1 MREPIRSKSMLNL
14 SPDSPTDT
22 VGGLPTSE
30 GVQPEGFYT
39 SQDRDAKAVNLVD
52 LSAPFQLV
60 GRQAQFQ
67 RITQVLARD
76 GDLLIV
82 GVPGSGRR
90 TLVRR
95 AVQEVGAAIVEVD
108 CIRVT
113 DGQQFVQLLCESI
126 DQTFQSAATQ
136 ALMREWIAN
145 EAMELFVLNSEGS
158 SRQRLKPMRT
168 ESPEQQWRAF
178 EALLHLLQQLAE
190 LLGGRV
196 VLILESFPHI
206 RSWDRNR
213 VWETFLRKEIERH
226 TQVSYVLVATIAET
240 SLHPDE
246 PGNSLE
252 TVQLAPLSDDV
263 VAAWVQAVLHG
274 EGLTFDP
281 RSQALE
287 LFVNAV
293 QGHLGDA
300 SALVRRLK
308 SVRVSDGLIR
318 DWHVQQAIQE
328 LLADLSMVFESLLM
342 LLPANQAHL
351 LESLALDPTDKPQSR
366 DYIHKHYLSRG
377 GSLQGAIAGLQHK
390 GLIYGSEQGYR
401 LALPLFALWLRQRL
415 S

>member
-1 MREPIRSKSMLNL
+1 MRKSIDCGKSMLNL
-14 SPDSPTDT
+14 SPDSLTDK
-22 VGGLPTSE
+22 VGGLPTS
-30 GVQPEGFYT
+30 GDVPPESVYT
-39 SQDRDAKAVNLVD
+39 GDRDAEAVNLLD
-52 LSAPFQLV
+52 ISAPFQLV

-76 GDLLIV
+76 GNLLIV

-95 AVQEVGAAIVEVD
+95 AAREVGIKILEVD

-113 DGQQFVQLLCESI
+113 DGQRFVQLLCESI
-126 DQTFQSAATQ
+126 DQTFEGATAQ
-136 ALMREWIAN
+136 ALMGAWIERNA
-145 EAMELFVLNSEGS
+145 AELFVLKDEGS
-158 SRQRLKPMRT
+158 GRVRLKSVRAHNQ
-168 ESPEQQWRAF
+168 EQLWQAF
-178 EALLHLLQQLAE
+178 EGLLALLQELAE
-190 LLGGRV
+190 SSDERV
-196 VLILESFPHI
+196 VLMLESFPHI
-206 RSWDRNR
+206 RSWDRHG
-213 VWETFLRKEIERH
+213 VWEKFLRKEIERQ
-226 TQVSYVLVATIAET
+226 TQVSYVLVATIAEI
-240 SLHPDE
+240 SIHPDE
-246 PGNSLE
+246 PGTSLE
-252 TVQLAPLSDDV
+252 IVQLAPLADDV
-263 VAAWVQAVLHG
+263 VAAWATEVLHA

-318 DWHVQQAIQE
+318 DGHVQQAIQE

-401 LALPLFALWLRQRL
+401 LALPLFALWLCQRL

>member
-1 MREPIRSKSMLNL
+1 MDIS
-14 SPDSPTDT
+14 T
-22 VGGLPTSE
+22 
-30 GVQPEGFYT
+30 
-39 SQDRDAKAVNLVD
+39 
-52 LSAPFQLV
+52 PFQLV

-67 RITQVLARD
+67 RITQVLAHD
-76 GDLLIV
+76 GNLLIV

-95 AVQEVGAAIVEVD
+95 AAREVGVKILEVD
-108 CIRVT
+108 CIRAT
-113 DGQQFVQLLCESI
+113 DGQRFGQLLCESI
-126 DQTFQSAATQ
+126 DQTFPGAMAQD
-136 ALMREWIAN
+136 RIGEWIER
-145 EAMELFVLNSEGS
+145 EAADLFVLNNERSDKV
-158 SRQRLKPMRT
+158 RLKPVRT
-168 ESPEQQWRAF
+168 DSQEQQWRVF
-178 EALLHLLQQLAE
+178 EGLLALLQELAE
-190 LLGGRV
+190 SSGERA

-206 RSWDRNR
+206 RSWDRHG
-213 VWETFLRKEIERH
+213 VWEKFLRKEIERQ
-226 TQVSYVLVATIAET
+226 TQVSYVLVATIAEI
-240 SLHPDE
+240 SIHADE
-246 PGNSLE
+246 PGNHLE
-252 TVQLAPLSDDV
+252 IVQLAPLANDV
-263 VAAWVQAVLHG
+263 VAAWATEVLRV

-281 RSQALE
+281 REPALE
-287 LFVNAV
+287 MFVNAV

-308 SVRVSDGLIR
+308 SVRVADGLIR
-318 DWHVQQAIQE
+318 DWHVEQAIQE
-328 LLADLSMVFESLLM
+328 LLGDLSMVFESLLM

>member
-1 MREPIRSKSMLNL
+1 MPTFATGMLK
-14 SPDSPTDT
+14 T
-22 VGGLPTSE
+22 VTISD
-30 GVQPEGFYT
+30 VST
-39 SQDRDAKAVNLVD
+39 
-52 LSAPFQLV
+52 PFQLV

-67 RITQVLARD
+67 RITQVLAHE
-76 GDLLIV
+76 GNLLIV

-95 AVQEVGAAIVEVD
+95 AAREVGVKILEVD

-113 DGQQFVQLLCESI
+113 DGQRFVQLLCESI
-126 DQTFQSAATQ
+126 NQTFPTARDL
-136 ALMREWIAN
+136 ALMGEWIERKA
-145 EAMELFVLNSEGS
+145 AELFVLENEG
-158 SRQRLKPMRT
+158 RGRAQLKLKPIRAK
-168 ESPEQQWRAF
+168 SQEQQWQAF
-178 EALLHLLQQLAE
+178 EGLLALLQELAKSS
-190 LLGGRV
+190 GGRV

-206 RSWDRNR
+206 RSWDRHG
-213 VWETFLRKEIERH
+213 VWEKFLRKEIERQ
-226 TQVSYVLVATIAET
+226 TQVSYVLVATIAEI
-240 SLHPDE
+240 SIHPDE
-246 PGNSLE
+246 PGTSLE
-252 TVQLAPLSDDV
+252 IVQLAPLADDV
-263 VAAWVQAVLHG
+263 VAAWAQEVLHN

-308 SVRVSDGLIR
+308 SVRVSDGLVH
-318 DWHVQQAIQE
+318 DWHVEQAIQE
-328 LLADLSMVFESLLM
+328 LLADFSMVFESLLM

-351 LESLALDPTDKPQSR
+351 LESLAVDPTDKPQSR

-401 LALPLFALWLRQRL
+401 LALPLFALWLCQRL

>member
-1 MREPIRSKSMLNL
+1 MRESIRSKSMPNL
-14 SPDSPTDT
+14 SPDAPSDT
-22 VGGLPTSE
+22 VGCLPTTE
-30 GVQPEGFYT
+30 GVQPDGFYT
-39 SQDRDAKAVNLVD
+39 SQDRDAKAVNLLD

-76 GDLLIV
+76 GNLLIV

-95 AVQEVGAAIVEVD
+95 AAREVGVKILEVD

-113 DGQQFVQLLCESI
+113 DGQRFVQLLCESI
-126 DQTFQSAATQ
+126 EQTFQSATAQ
-136 ALMREWIAN
+136 ALMREWIERKAP
-145 EAMELFVLNSEGS
+145 ELFVLKDEGS
-158 SRQRLKPMRT
+158 GTQRLKPVRT
-168 ESPEQQWRAF
+168 QSQEQQWRAF
-178 EALLHLLQQLAE
+178 EGLLALLQGLAE
-190 LLGGRV
+190 SSGERV

-206 RSWDRNR
+206 RSWDRNG
-213 VWETFLRKEIERH
+213 VWEKFLREQIERQ
-226 TQVSYVLVATIAET
+226 TQVSYVLVATIAEI
-240 SLHPDE
+240 SIHPDE
-246 PGNSLE
+246 PGNHLE
-252 TVQLAPLSDDV
+252 IVQLAPLADDV
-263 VAAWVQAVLHG
+263 VAAWVQEVLHT
-274 EGLTFDP
+274 EELTFDP

-318 DWHVQQAIQE
+318 DGHVQQAIQE
-328 LLADLSMVFESLLM
+328 LLTDLSMVFESLLM

>member
-1 MREPIRSKSMLNL
+1 MKQLSRAKAMLNF
-14 SPDSPTDT
+14 SAESPTNR
-22 VGGLPTSE
+22 GIP
-30 GVQPEGFYT
+30 PERLYT
-39 SQDRDAKAVNLVD
+39 SNQDAKPMNLVD
-52 LSAPFQLV
+52 WSAPFELV

-76 GDLLIV
+76 GNLLIV

-95 AVQEVGAAIVEVD
+95 TAQEVGAKILEVD

-113 DGQQFVQLLCESI
+113 DGQRFVKLLCESV
-126 DQTFQSAATQ
+126 DQTFQSTAAH
-136 ALMREWIAN
+136 ALMQEWIDT
-145 EAMELFVLNSEGS
+145 EAVGLFVLSDEESG
-158 SRQRLKPMRT
+158 RQRLQPIRV
-168 ESPEQQWRAF
+168 ESQEQIWQAF
-178 EALLHLLQQLAE
+178 EALLHLLQRLAE
-190 LLGGRV
+190 SSGGRV
-196 VLILESFPHI
+196 VLILQSFPHI
-206 RSWDRNR
+206 RSWDRNG
-213 VWETFLRKEIERH
+213 VWEKFLRQEIERQ
-226 TQVSYVLVATIAET
+226 TQVSYVLVATIAEI
-240 SLHPDE
+240 SIHPDE
-246 PGNSLE
+246 PGTSLE
-252 TVQLAPLSDDV
+252 IVQLAPLADDV
-263 VAAWVQAVLHG
+263 VAAWAQDVLHA
-274 EGLTFDP
+274 EGLMFDP

-287 LFVNAV
+287 LFLNAV

-308 SVRVSDGLIR
+308 SVRVSDGLIC

-366 DYIHKHYLSRG
+366 EYIHQHCLSRG

-390 GLIYGSEQGYR
+390 GLIYGSEQSYR
-401 LALPLFALWLRQRL
+401 LALPLLALWIRQRL

>member
-1 MREPIRSKSMLNL
+1 MRESIGKSMLNL
-14 SPDSPTDT
+14 SPGSPTDT
-22 VGGLPTSE
+22 VGGLPTSQ
-30 GVQPEGFYT
+30 GVPPEGFYT
-39 SQDRDAKAVNLVD
+39 WDRDAKAVNLVD

-76 GDLLIV
+76 GDLLIA

-95 AVQEVGAAIVEVD
+95 AAQEVGVKIVEVD

-113 DGQQFVQLLCESI
+113 DGQRFVQLLCESI
-126 DQTFQSAATQ
+126 DQTFQSTTAQ
-136 ALMREWIAN
+136 AFIREWTERKA
-145 EAMELFVLNSEGS
+145 AELFVLKDEGNG
-158 SRQRLKPMRT
+158 RERLKPVRV
-168 ESPEQQWRAF
+168 ESQELQWSAF
-178 EALLHLLQQLAE
+178 EVLLDLLQGLAE
-190 LLGGRV
+190 SSGGRV

-206 RSWDRNR
+206 RSWDRNG
-213 VWETFLRKEIERH
+213 VWETFLRKEIERQ
-226 TQVSYVLVATIAET
+226 TQVSYVLVATIAEI
-240 SLHPDE
+240 SLHVDE
-246 PGNSLE
+246 PGNHLE
-252 TVQLAPLSDDV
+252 IVKLAPLANDV
-263 VAAWVQAVLHG
+263 VAAWVQEVLHG

-390 GLIYGSEQGYR
+390 GLIYGSEQHYR
-401 LALPLFALWLRQRL
+401 LALPLFVLWLRQRL

>member
-1 MREPIRSKSMLNL
+1 MREPIRGKSMLNL

-30 GVQPEGFYT
+30 GVPPEGFYT
-39 SQDRDAKAVNLVD
+39 WDRDVKAVNLVD

-67 RITQVLARD
+67 RITQVLAHD
-76 GDLLIV
+76 GDLLIA

-95 AVQEVGAAIVEVD
+95 AAQEVGAQILEVD

-113 DGQQFVQLLCESI
+113 DGQRFVQLLCESI
-126 DQTFQSAATQ
+126 DQTFQSAGARS
-136 ALMREWIAN
+136 LMPEWIERKAS
-145 EAMELFVLNSEGS
+145 ELFVLKDEASG
-158 SRQRLKPMRT
+158 RQRLKPIRVQ
-168 ESPEQQWRAF
+168 SQDQQWRAF
-178 EALLHLLQQLAE
+178 EALLYLLQQLAE
-190 LLGGRV
+190 SSGKRV

-206 RSWDRNR
+206 RSWDRNG
-213 VWETFLRKEIERH
+213 VWETFLRNEIQRQ
-226 TQVSYVLVATIAET
+226 TQVSYVLIATIAET

-263 VAAWVQAVLHG
+263 VAAWVQEALHT

-308 SVRVSDGLIR
+308 SVRASDGLIR
-318 DWHVQQAIQE
+318 NEHIEQAIQE
-328 LLADLSMVFESLLM
+328 LLTDLSMTFESLLM

>member
-1 MREPIRSKSMLNL
+1 MRKSIRGKSILNL
-14 SPDSPTDT
+14 SPESPNT
-22 VGGLPTSE
+22 VGGYRTSE
-30 GVQPEGFYT
+30 GVPPEPVY
-39 SQDRDAKAVNLVD
+39 SCDQDTKTVTILDV
-52 LSAPFQLV
+52 STPFQLV

-67 RITQVLARD
+67 RITQVLAHE
-76 GDLLIV
+76 GNLLIV

-95 AVQEVGAAIVEVD
+95 AAREVGVKILEVD

-113 DGQQFVQLLCESI
+113 DGQRFVQLLCESI
-126 DQTFQSAATQ
+126 NQTFLSATAHT
-136 ALMREWIAN
+136 LMQEWIEHKA
-145 EAMELFVLNSEGS
+145 AELFVLNDNG
-158 SRQRLKPMRT
+158 RGRAQLKPIRAK
-168 ESPEQQWRAF
+168 SQEQQWKAF
-178 EALLHLLQQLAE
+178 EGLLELLQKLAE
-190 LLGGRV
+190 STGERV

-206 RSWDRNR
+206 RSWDRHG
-213 VWETFLRKEIERH
+213 VWENFLKQEIERQ
-226 TQVSYVLVATIAET
+226 TQVNYVLVATIAEI
-240 SLHPDE
+240 SIHPDE

-252 TVQLAPLSDDV
+252 IVQLAPLADDV
-263 VAAWVQAVLHG
+263 VAAWAQEVLYR

-300 SALVRRLK
+300 SALVRRLQ
-308 SVRVSDGLIR
+308 SVRVADGLIR
-318 DWHVQQAIQE
+318 DRHIQQAIQE
-328 LLADLSMVFESLLM
+328 LLSDLSMVFESLLM

-390 GLIYGSEQGYR
+390 GLIYGSEQNYR
-401 LALPLFALWLRQRL
+401 LALPLLALWLRQRL

>member
-1 MREPIRSKSMLNL
+1 MPTFTTGMLKTL
-14 SPDSPTDT
+14 TISDVST
-22 VGGLPTSE
+22 
-30 GVQPEGFYT
+30 
-39 SQDRDAKAVNLVD
+39 
-52 LSAPFQLV
+52 PFQLV

-67 RITQVLARD
+67 RITQVLAHE
-76 GDLLIV
+76 GNLLIV

-95 AVQEVGAAIVEVD
+95 AAREVGVKILEVD

-113 DGQQFVQLLCESI
+113 DGQRFVQLLCESI
-126 DQTFQSAATQ
+126 NQTFPTATDRT
-136 ALMREWIAN
+136 LMGEWIERKA
-145 EAMELFVLNSEGS
+145 AELFVLKNEG
-158 SRQRLKPMRT
+158 RGRAQLKLKPIR
-168 ESPEQQWRAF
+168 SKSQEQQWRAF
-178 EALLHLLQQLAE
+178 EGLLDLLQELAKSS
-190 LLGGRV
+190 GGRV

-206 RSWDRNR
+206 RSWDRHR
-213 VWETFLRKEIERH
+213 VWEKFLKQEIERQ
-226 TQVSYVLVATIAET
+226 TQVSYVLVATIAEI
-240 SLHPDE
+240 SIHPDE
-246 PGNSLE
+246 PGKNLE
-252 TVQLAPLSDDV
+252 IVQLAPLADDV
-263 VAAWVQAVLHG
+263 VAAWATEVLHT

-287 LFVNAV
+287 RFVNAV

-300 SALVRRLK
+300 SALVRRLQ
-308 SVRVSDGLIR
+308 SVRVADGLIR
-318 DWHVQQAIQE
+318 DWHVEQAIQE

-351 LESLALDPTDKPQSR
+351 LESLAVDPTDKPQSR

-401 LALPLFALWLRQRL
+401 LALPLFALWLCQRL

>member
-1 MREPIRSKSMLNL
+1 MNLLNI
-14 SPDSPTDT
+14 
-22 VGGLPTSE
+22 
-30 GVQPEGFYT
+30 
-39 SQDRDAKAVNLVD
+39 
-52 LSAPFQLV
+52 SAPFELV

-76 GDLLIV
+76 GDLLIA

-95 AVQEVGAAIVEVD
+95 AAKEVGAKILEVD
-108 CIRVT
+108 CIRIT
-113 DGQQFVQLLCESI
+113 DGQRFLQLLCESI
-126 DQTFQSAATQ
+126 DQTFQSASD
-136 ALMREWIAN
+136 RVSIEEWIDRKAS
-145 EAMELFVLNSEGS
+145 ELFVLSNEGNDTG
-158 SRQRLKPMRT
+158 RLKPVRT
-168 ESPEQQWRAF
+168 EDRQQQWRAF
-178 EALLHLLQQLAE
+178 EELLPLLQSLAE
-190 LLGGRV
+190 SSGERA
-196 VLILESFPHI
+196 VLILDSFPHI
-206 RSWDRNR
+206 RSWDRNG
-213 VWETFLRKEIERH
+213 VWEKFLREEIERQ
-226 TQVSYVLVATIAET
+226 TQVSYVLVATIAESCIT
-240 SLHPDE
+240 PDE
-246 PGNSLE
+246 PSNNLE
-252 TVQLAPLSDDV
+252 IVQIAPLADDV
-263 VAAWVQAVLHG
+263 VAAWAQEVLHT
-274 EGLTFDP
+274 EGLKFDP
-281 RSQALE
+281 RSPALQ

-318 DWHVQQAIQE
+318 DFHVEQAIQA

>member
-1 MREPIRSKSMLNL
+1 MKDRIDSKLMLNL
-14 SPDSPTDT
+14 SPDSFTDK
-22 VGGLPTSE
+22 VESVPQESL
-30 GVQPEGFYT
+30 YT
-39 SQDRDAKAVNLVD
+39 WDLDPKAVNLVD

-76 GDLLIV
+76 GNLLIV

-95 AVQEVGAAIVEVD
+95 AAREVGVTILEVD

-113 DGQQFVQLLCESI
+113 DGQRFVQLMCESI
-126 DQTFQSAATQ
+126 DQTFQSFTAQ
-136 ALMREWIAN
+136 ALMREWIEDKAG
-145 EAMELFVLNSEGS
+145 ELFILQDEASD
-158 SRQRLKPMRT
+158 RQRLKPIRT
-168 ESPEQQWRAF
+168 QNQEQQWRAF
-178 EALLHLLQQLAE
+178 EILLALVQELAQF
-190 LLGGRV
+190 LGKRV

-206 RSWDRNR
+206 RSWDRNG
-213 VWETFLRKEIERH
+213 VWEKFLRQEIQRQ

-252 TVQLAPLSDDV
+252 IVQLAPLTDDV
-263 VAAWVQAVLHG
+263 VAAWTQEVLHSQ
-274 EGLTFDP
+274 GLTFDP
-281 RSQALE
+281 RAQALE
-287 LFVNAV
+287 LFVHAV

-318 DWHVQQAIQE
+318 DWHVQEAIKE
-328 LLADLSMVFESLLM
+328 LLADFSMVFESLLM

>member
-1 MREPIRSKSMLNL
+1 MTESIGKSMLNL
-14 SPDSPTDT
+14 SPGSSTDT
-22 VGGLPTSE
+22 VGGLPTSQ
-30 GVQPEGFYT
+30 GVPPEGFYT
-39 SQDRDAKAVNLVD
+39 WDRDAKAVNLLD
-52 LSAPFQLV
+52 ISAPFQLI

-76 GDLLIV
+76 GDLLIA

-95 AVQEVGAAIVEVD
+95 AAQEVGVKIVEVD

-113 DGQQFVQLLCESI
+113 DGQRFVQLLCESI
-126 DQTFQSAATQ
+126 DQTFQSATAQ
-136 ALMREWIAN
+136 AFIREWIERKA
-145 EAMELFVLNSEGS
+145 AELFVLKDEGS
-158 SRQRLKPMRT
+158 GRERLKPVRV
-168 ESPEQQWRAF
+168 EDQQQQWSAF
-178 EALLHLLQQLAE
+178 EVLLDLLQGLAE
-190 LLGGRV
+190 SSGGRV

-206 RSWDRNR
+206 RSWDRNG
-213 VWETFLRKEIERH
+213 VWETFLRKEIERQ
-226 TQVSYVLVATIAET
+226 TQVSYVLVATIAEI
-240 SLHPDE
+240 SLHADE
-246 PGNSLE
+246 PGNHLE
-252 TVQLAPLSDDV
+252 IVKLAPLANDV
-263 VAAWVQAVLHG
+263 VAAWVQEVLHG

>member
-1 MREPIRSKSMLNL
+1 M
-14 SPDSPTDT
+14 
-22 VGGLPTSE
+22 
-30 GVQPEGFYT
+30 Q
-39 SQDRDAKAVNLVD
+39 
-52 LSAPFQLV
+52 
-60 GRQAQFQ
+60 
-67 RITQVLARD
+67 
-76 GDLLIV
+76 
-82 GVPGSGRR
+82 
-90 TLVRR
+90 
-95 AVQEVGAAIVEVD
+95 
-108 CIRVT
+108 
-113 DGQQFVQLLCESI
+113 
-126 DQTFQSAATQ
+126 
-136 ALMREWIAN
+136 EWIAN

-246 PGNSLE
+246 PGNSLA

-328 LLADLSMVFESLLM
+328 LLTDLSMVFESLLM

-366 DYIHKHYLSRG
+366 DYINKHYLSRG

>member
-1 MREPIRSKSMLNL
+1 
-14 SPDSPTDT
+14 
-22 VGGLPTSE
+22 
-30 GVQPEGFYT
+30 
-39 SQDRDAKAVNLVD
+39 VNLVD
-52 LSAPFQLV
+52 VSAPFELV

-95 AVQEVGAAIVEVD
+95 AAQEVGAAIVEVD

-113 DGQQFVQLLCESI
+113 DGQRFVQLLCESI

-136 ALMREWIAN
+136 AQMQEWIAN

-190 LLGGRV
+190 LLDGRV
-196 VLILESFPHI
+196 VLILQSFPHI
-206 RSWDRNR
+206 RSWDRTR

-263 VAAWVQAVLHG
+263 VAAWVQA
-274 EGLTFDP
+274 
-281 RSQALE
+281 

-342 LLPANQAHL
+342 LLPANQVHL
-351 LESLALDPTDKPQSR
+351 LESLAVDPTDKPQSR

-401 LALPLFALWLRQRL
+401 LALPLYALWIRQRL

>member
-1 MREPIRSKSMLNL
+1 MRKSIDCGKSMLNL
-14 SPDSPTDT
+14 SPDSLTDK

-30 GVQPEGFYT
+30 DVPPEEFYT
-39 SQDRDAKAVNLVD
+39 WERDAKAVNLLD

-76 GDLLIV
+76 GNLLIV

-95 AVQEVGAAIVEVD
+95 AAREVGIKILEVD

-113 DGQQFVQLLCESI
+113 DGQRFVQLLCESI
-126 DQTFQSAATQ
+126 DQTFQSSTAQ
-136 ALMREWIAN
+136 VLMREWIERKA
-145 EAMELFVLNSEGS
+145 AELFVLKDEGNG
-158 SRQRLKPMRT
+158 RPRLKPVRAQNQ
-168 ESPEQQWRAF
+168 EQQWKAF
-178 EALLHLLQQLAE
+178 EGLLALLQELAASSGE
-190 LLGGRV
+190 RA

-206 RSWDRNR
+206 RSWDRHG
-213 VWETFLRKEIERH
+213 VWEKFLRKEIERQ
-226 TQVSYVLVATIAET
+226 TQVSYVLVATIAEI
-240 SLHPDE
+240 SIHPDE
-246 PGNSLE
+246 PGTSLE
-252 TVQLAPLSDDV
+252 IVQLAPLADDV
-263 VAAWVQAVLHG
+263 VAAWAQEVLHTQ
-274 EGLTFDP
+274 GLTFDP
-281 RSQALE
+281 RSHALE

-293 QGHLGDA
+293 QGHLGNA

-308 SVRVSDGLIR
+308 SVQVSDGLIR
-318 DWHVQQAIQE
+318 DRHVQQAIQE

-401 LALPLFALWLRQRL
+401 LALPLFALWLCQRL

>member
-1 MREPIRSKSMLNL
+1 MNLLN
-14 SPDSPTDT
+14 
-22 VGGLPTSE
+22 
-30 GVQPEGFYT
+30 
-39 SQDRDAKAVNLVD
+39 
-52 LSAPFQLV
+52 LSAPFELV

-67 RITQVLARD
+67 RITQVLAHD
-76 GDLLIV
+76 GDLLIA

-95 AVQEVGAAIVEVD
+95 AAQEVGAQILEVD

-113 DGQQFVQLLCESI
+113 DGQRFVQLLCESI
-126 DQTFQSAATQ
+126 DQTFQTAAARSPMQ
-136 ALMREWIAN
+136 EWIEGKACG
-145 EAMELFVLNSEGS
+145 LFVLKDEASG
-158 SRQRLKPMRT
+158 RQRLKPVRP
-168 ESPEQQWRAF
+168 ESQEQQWRAF
-178 EALLHLLQQLAE
+178 EVLLHLLQQLAE
-190 LLGGRV
+190 FSGKRV

-206 RSWDRNR
+206 RSWDRNGI
-213 VWETFLRKEIERH
+213 WETFLRNEIQRQ
-226 TQVSYVLVATIAET
+226 TQVSYVLIATIAEI
-240 SLHPDE
+240 SIHLDE
-246 PGNSLE
+246 PGNNLE
-252 TVQLAPLSDDV
+252 IVQLAPLADDV
-263 VAAWVQAVLHG
+263 VATWVQEGLHT

-287 LFVNAV
+287 IFVNAV

-308 SVRVSDGLIR
+308 SLRVSDGLIR

-390 GLIYGSEQGYR
+390 GLIYGAEQGYR